1 MSESMKHL
9 ILSSLLTFVPVLPA
23 TAQDWALEG
32 YDAVAYANGRAM
44 PGRSEIATMW
54 RGQLWHFAS
63 EANRDRF
70 EANPNAYAPAFGGL
84 CPVSLLEGR
93 KVAGDPRHFAIVGKQ
108 LYLLRSDSAEQRL
121 WKAPRQVLRD
131 AKQAFVTLR

>member
-1 MSESMKHL
+1 MKHL
-9 ILSSLLTFVPVLPA
+9 ILSSLLSVVSVLPA
-23 TAQDWALEG
+23 SAQDWALEG
-32 YDAVAYANGRAM
+32 YDAVAYLNGRAM

-54 RGQLWHFAS
+54 QGQLWHFAS

-70 EANPNAYAPAFGGL
+70 EANPKAYVPAFDGL
-84 CPVSLLEGR
+84 CPVSLLDGR
-93 KVAGDPRHFAIVGKQ
+93 KVAGDPRHFAIIGNR

-121 WKAPRQVLRD
+121 WKAPRQLLKD